1 MVASSTIN
9 GTPSLLTGEINRI
22 IIEMCRTCV
31 RVFAKQIQKK
41 IAAIKPSIMI
51 YVNKYLVFVSKPLD
65 AFRFKEIDE
74 VSQKQ

>member
-51 YVNKYLVFVSKPLD
+51 YVNNVLSYKRKMIKREPIYG
-65 AFRFKEIDE
+65 R
-74 VSQKQ
+74 